1 MKEGTSA
8 GTAEQMTV
16 ERLEKMHLNNLNL
29 PQKNRVFKDP
39 MRNTAPS
46 PVEALLSQHSELQI
60 IESKRL
66 LKMFYTAEKSSVRDC
81 FRSAIYHLMQ
91 SLKGIQLEI

>member
-1 MKEGTSA
+1 MKEGASA

-16 ERLEKMHLNNLNL
+16 VRLEKMHLNNLNL

-46 PVEALLSQHSELQI
+46 PAEALLSQHSELQI
-60 IESKRL
+60 TESKRV
-66 LKMFYTAEKSSVRDC
+66 LKMFYTAEMSSELGT
-81 FRSAIYHLMQ
+81 A
-91 SLKGIQLEI
+91 